1 MEFTPGVD
9 FVSDLGA
16 KDTSAVAKY
25 VTKQVSINSP
35 GTSIDVRTT
44 VHLKDVEN
52 VRLLYKIKEAGSDVD
67 FENIEWS
74 YFNGTGAP
82 DVDVLATE
90 TNSAS
95 GLFEKQEDYQ
105 ELVYSVSELPE
116 FTSFAIKVVMKSDDP
131 VYVPKLQDLRA
142 VASY

>member
-1 MEFTPGVD
+1 MGDIIFYTNIPSGEEKYIRVSSMEFTPGVD

-44 VHLKDVEN
+44 VNLKDVEN

-67 FENIEWS
+67 FENIE
-74 YFNGTGAP
+74 
-82 DVDVLATE
+82 
-90 TNSAS
+90 
-95 GLFEKQEDYQ
+95 
-105 ELVYSVSELPE
+105 
-116 FTSFAIKVVMKSDDP
+116 
-131 VYVPKLQDLRA
+131 
-142 VASY
+142 